1 MSQENVEIV
10 LELTAFGPD
19 VDIAP
24 LFRDDDTWRALVAGV
39 ADLIHPDFKCA
50 STVLGTEREYVGVE
64 GFRTFWLDWLAPW
77 ESYRTETEEITDLG
91 DDVLQFAIE
100 FGRRPGA
107 TAEARGDNASVW
119 MFRARKLIRF
129 HAYSARTDALKAV
142 GLAE

>member
-1 MSQENVEIV
+1 VSQENVEIV
-10 LELTAFGPD
+10 LGLTAFGPD

-119 MFRARKLIRF
+119 TFRARKLIRF

>member
-10 LELTAFGPD
+10 LGLTAFGP

-24 LFRDDDTWRALVAGV
+24 LFRDDDLWRALVAGV

-50 STVLGTEREYVGVE
+50 STVLGTEREYVGLE

-91 DDVLQFAIE
+91 DEVLQFATE
-100 FGRRPGA
+100 FGRRPEA
-107 TAEARGDNASVW
+107 IAEARGDNASVW
-119 MFRARKLIRF
+119 SFQEGKVICF
-129 HAYSARTDALKAV
+129 HGYSARTDALKAV

>member
-1 MSQENVEIV
+1 VSQENVEIV
-10 LELTAFGPD
+10 LGLTAFGPD

-107 TAEARGDNASVW
+107 TAEARGDNASGW

-129 HAYSARTDALKAV
+129 HSARTDALKAV

>member
-1 MSQENVEIV
+1 VSQENVEIV
-10 LELTAFGPD
+10 LGLTAFGPD

>member
-1 MSQENVEIV
+1 MSQENVELV
-10 LELTAFGPD
+10 QGLMLGPD

-24 LFRDDDTWRALVAGV
+24 LFRDDDAWEAVLAGV

-50 STVLGTEREYVGVE
+50 STLLGIEREYVGVE
-64 GFRTFWLDWLAPW
+64 GFRAFWLDWLAPW

-91 DDVLQFAIE
+91 DEVLQFAIE

-119 MFRARKLIRF
+119 TLREGKVIRF
-129 HAYSARTDALKAV
+129 HGYSARAEALRAV